1 MPPPI
6 VEEEEDAGI
15 TSQEEEMED
24 DYDEEGGVTYEDE
37 ETEEGLDA
45 NWEAATEE
53 KVEDDEEDD
62 EEETGSMSPSDALMD
77 TEEALKAAASTAGQD
92 PICYHCGVLLV
103 EPPLRLPA
111 AEVTSPKISIPL
123 HCEVCVRGIHSQCHI
138 SLGGSLPTQEESFVC
153 FHCKTSHK
161 YEMKAADRVKI
172 PVGPNYQAPVIP
184 AMFFDCPAPA
194 PLSVARERF
203 VQVWAADAAKTVT
216 TETKVHDYL
225 QKASQAWPD
234 RLRVNSTG
242 GSLAAGSVRRL
253 YVPRAAASNSNVL
266 NHYWCPFS
274 PEYALTVLHRCHYDA
289 EKALAVIKNPTL
301 RDCFAETCFP
311 PTKPYYN
318 KWKPK
323 DRRWRMMKIPFPSSR
338 IEAPDVN
345 IYSAY
350 ASREE
355 GEGPRLRSRRYQY
368 GY

>member
-1 MPPPI
+1 MKEEEDVPPAI
-6 VEEEEDAGI
+6 VEEEEGI
-15 TSQEEEMED
+15 TSQEEMED
-24 DYDEEGGVTYEDE
+24 EDDFDDDEEEGVTYEEE
-37 ETEEGLDA
+37 ETEEGLD
-45 NWEAATEE
+45 WEAATEA
-53 KVEDDEEDD
+53 KHEDDED
-62 EEETGSMSPSDALMD
+62 ETGSMSPSDALMD
-77 TEEALKAAASTAGQD
+77 PEEALKAAASSAGQD
-92 PICYHCGVLLV
+92 PMCYHCGVLLV

-123 HCEVCVRGIHSQCHI
+123 HCEVCVRGIHSQCHL

-184 AMFFDCPAPA
+184 AMFFDCPTPQ

-203 VQVWAADAAKTVT
+203 VQVWSADAAVTVT
-216 TETKVHDYL
+216 TDRDIHDYL
-225 QKASQAWPD
+225 HRASQAWPD
-234 RLRVNSTG
+234 RLRVASTG

-253 YVPRAAASNSNVL
+253 YVPRAAVSTTNVL

-274 PEYALTVLHRCHYDA
+274 PEYALTVLHKCDYDPQR
-289 EKALAVIKNPTL
+289 ALAVIKNPAL
-301 RDCFAETCFP
+301 RDCFSQTCFP

-338 IEAPDVN
+338 VEAPDV
-345 IYSAY
+345 YSAY
-350 ASREE
+350 AARDE
-355 GEGPRLRSRRYQY
+355 GEGPRLRSRRHNYAY
-368 GY
+368 